1 MTQSEKEVLADAI
14 RDGITQAKEN
24 ERLVAKEE
32 QQAKEKKT
40 RQGCFGC
47 LVVILVILGVLF
59 LIGFLSMIENEGGW
73 SNFW

>member
-24 ERLVAKEE
+24 ERLVAREE

-40 RQGCFGC
+40 RQGCMGC
-47 LVVILVILGVLF
+47 IGCVVVIIVVWCVIVFG
-59 LIGFLSMIENEGGW
+59 IGLDDFFGY
-73 SNFW
+73 